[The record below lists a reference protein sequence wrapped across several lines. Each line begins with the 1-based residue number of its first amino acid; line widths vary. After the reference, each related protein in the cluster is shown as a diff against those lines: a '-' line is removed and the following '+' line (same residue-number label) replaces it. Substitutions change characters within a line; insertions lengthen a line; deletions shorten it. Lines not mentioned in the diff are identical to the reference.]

1 MSSDA
6 VMNVSFKNLYNK
18 RKIWIDN
25 RGGSRGILSRPFGP
39 ASADPE
45 GGRNGSFIWEG
56 HINDP
61 QPTSDRSNYQW
72 VVFRRWILSSKVSV
86 VNAGNAGYDDG
97 LISWETP
104 GGAYTDMNPP
114 SYFRQY
120 FTPSSSGQKIIS
132 TAEAEL
138 TAGVVPAQ
146 DEDNIGG
153 HVSRCVA
160 IAPYC
165 AYGGCDIWVGA
176 QVPAGG
182 AGTNIVAEGQ
192 FNTGIGGKLMDSW
205 EEGVMCANFF
215 ERKWKYEVRGEHGEQ
230 LGITCRNAADG
241 QKSSHLLYGG
251 LPGVI
256 VQWIAELDVYDILPE
271 AEERYNPNGT
281 LPATKNIPRI

>member
-1 MSSDA
+1 
-6 VMNVSFKNLYNK
+6 MNVSFKNLFNK

-25 RGGSRGILSRPFGP
+25 RGGSRDLLSRPFGP
-39 ASADPE
+39 AAPDPE

-61 QPTSDRSNYQW
+61 KPSSDRSNYQW

-86 VNAGNAGYDDG
+86 VNAANAGYDDG

-104 GGAYTDMNPP
+104 GGAYTDLNPP
-114 SYFRQY
+114 SYFRLH
-120 FTPSSSGQKIIS
+120 FTPASSGQKIIS

-138 TAGVVPAQ
+138 DAGVVPVQ

-153 HVSRCVA
+153 HISRCVA

-165 AYGGCDIWVGA
+165 AYGSCDIWVGA
-176 QVPAGG
+176 TVPAGG
-182 AGTNIVAEGQ
+182 AGSNAVAEGQ

-205 EEGVMCANFF
+205 EEGVMCADFF
-215 ERKWKYEVRGEHGEQ
+215 ERRWKYEVRGEHGEQ

-241 QKSSHLLYGG
+241 QKSSHLMYGGAPG
-251 LPGVI
+251 LPGVV

-271 AEERYNPNGT
+271 AEERYNPNGV